1 MRKRDKDNN
10 YIKNIVKELSQKK
23 SCTIS
28 SAANLYER
36 RSNTYFLIIILNPV
50 P

>member
-23 SCTIS
+23 AAPFLVQPIS
-28 SAANLYER
+28 MKEEA
-36 RSNTYFLIIILNPV
+36 ILTS
-50 P
+50 